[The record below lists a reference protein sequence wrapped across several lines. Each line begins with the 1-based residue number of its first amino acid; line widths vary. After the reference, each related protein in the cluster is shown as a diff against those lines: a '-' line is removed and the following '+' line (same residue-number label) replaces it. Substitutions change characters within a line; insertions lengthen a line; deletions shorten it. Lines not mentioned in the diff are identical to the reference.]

1 MFIRTEWA
9 RLIHLRTIRTMAF
22 SILWL
27 GICCCFYFFL
37 SLSLSRK
44 VESVV
49 VSCDSL
55 DFVYFAI
62 RYEICNKRTN
72 KAFSFKRLVVSIRV
86 IVYLLFFGIFT
97 WTWYRTIDR
106 KMRDSSVGRTTTT
119 TISSCEWNKKNPL
132 NILTQNTTLYPLL
145 HTIHWPVFA
154 FLFRSFPF
162 ITANPNFAFIS
173 SWLLYFLPFRVVT
186 VLTSNQIGKQQKAEG
201 WRKRGGGRAWTKT
214 KELYN
219 STRNKWDSKY

>member
-1 MFIRTEWA
+1 
-9 RLIHLRTIRTMAF
+9 
-22 SILWL
+22 
-27 GICCCFYFFL
+27 
-37 SLSLSRK
+37 
-44 VESVV
+44 
-49 VSCDSL
+49 
-55 DFVYFAI
+55 
-62 RYEICNKRTN
+62 
-72 KAFSFKRLVVSIRV
+72 
-86 IVYLLFFGIFT
+86 
-97 WTWYRTIDR
+97 
-106 KMRDSSVGRTTTT
+106 MRDSSVGRTTTT

-201 WRKRGGGRAWTKT
+201 WRKRGGGEHEQRQRSSIIVHVINEIQNT
-214 KELYN
+214 N
-219 STRNKWDSKY
+219 SNGTSSSYTSSSVCVYPFVLGARIWCLCHQDMEHKMNNVLEVKNNLHRNTCATMVYVVFVLFWPITNDTAQYSTMLRQRQATQATRSY